1 MNNKSAILYESI
13 GNNIKK
19 MRKIKK
25 LGQQDLA
32 EKISLSRSSLSNI
45 EIGNHQPSIYT
56 IYEIILALECKIE
69 DILPSLEIYKTSTI
83 IDKEYLDVYNS
94 LPESISEKD
103 LIILREFLKKD

>member
-1 MNNKSAILYESI
+1 MDNKSKILYESI
-13 GNNIKK
+13 GNNIKM

-32 EKISLSRSSLSNI
+32 KKISLSRSSLSNI

-69 DILPSLEIYKTSTI
+69 DILPSLEKYKTSITI
-83 IDKEYLDVYNS
+83 KEKYLDVFNT
-94 LPESISEKD
+94 LPENISEKD
-103 LIILREFLKKD
+103 LSIFRKLLKKD